1 MITISNSVRFK
12 PYVTVQREDMWRL
25 PLDVFILGK
34 EGQVGSA
41 REA

>member
-1 MITISNSVRFK
+1 MITISNSVRFN
-12 PYVTVQREDMWRL
+12 PMQREDMWRL
-25 PLDVFILGK
+25 PLDVFSLGK